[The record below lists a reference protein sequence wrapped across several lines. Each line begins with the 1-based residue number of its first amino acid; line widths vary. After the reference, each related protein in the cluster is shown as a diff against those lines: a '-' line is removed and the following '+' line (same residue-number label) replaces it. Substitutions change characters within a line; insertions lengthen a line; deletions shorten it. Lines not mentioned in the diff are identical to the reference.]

1 MTMLSTDQISHYRS
15 KGYISPLGALTSNEA
30 KEIRNEIEKIE
41 KNWPGALEGIN
52 RNYVHLISP
61 LLNKVCLNKN
71 ILDAV
76 ESIIGK
82 NILICGT
89 TLFIKE
95 KKEKGF
101 VSFHQ
106 DAKYIGLEPH
116 NWVTVWLAVTDSNEK
131 NGCMRMLPGSH
142 KENLKFHE
150 EKFDKNNLLTRG
162 QTIKDVSLDK
172 TDPII
177 LKAGEI
183 SLHHP
188 LIVHGSGLNNSD
200 DRRIGYIYLLNKNS
214 CIEVTLGIA
223 TTEAGHGMGRKLI
236 TLAMQKIRELYN
248 PRVIEAW
255 IFEEN
260 KGSVRAFEAAGFK
273 KNISRKPK
281 NFSMPFLGSN
291 RLQYCWTCLVKSKQN
306 E

>member
-15 KGYISPLGALTSNEA
+15 KGYISSVSALTSSEA
-30 KEIRNEIEKIE
+30 KEIREEIEKIE
-41 KNWPGALEGIN
+41 KKWPGALDGIN

-61 LLNKVCLNKN
+61 ILNKVCLNKN

-142 KENLKFHE
+142 KDNLKYHE
-150 EKFDKNNLLTRG
+150 QKFDKNNLLTRG
-162 QTIKDVSLDK
+162 QTIENISLNE

-188 LIVHGSGLNNSD
+188 LIVHGSGLNYSD
-200 DRRIGYIYLLNKNS
+200 DRRIGFVIQSYIGTNVNQVIGKMYVQKARGEDKHNYHEYSKIPLKLMGKNEIISQNKANKELS
-214 CIEVTLGIA
+214 
-223 TTEAGHGMGRKLI
+223 
-236 TLAMQKIRELYN
+236 KIFYN
-248 PRVIEAW
+248 
-255 IFEEN
+255 
-260 KGSVRAFEAAGFK
+260 
-273 KNISRKPK
+273 
-281 NFSMPFLGSN
+281 GSN
-291 RLQYCWTCLVKSKQN
+291 KKGKF
-306 E
+306 

>member
-1 MTMLSTDQISHYRS
+1 MTMLSTDQISHYKS
-15 KGYISPLGALTSNEA
+15 KGYISPVSALTSSEA
-30 KEIRNEIEKIE
+30 KEIREEIEKIE
-41 KNWPGALEGIN
+41 KKWPGALDGIN

-61 LLNKVCLNKN
+61 ILNKVCLNKN

-116 NWVTVWLAVTDSNEK
+116 NWVTVWLAVTDTNEN

-172 TDPII
+172 TDPIV

-200 DRRIGYIYLLNKNS
+200 DRRIGFVIQSYIGTNVNQVIGKMYVQKARGEDIYRYHDYAETPLKLMGKNE
-214 CIEVTLGIA
+214 IMFQKKANE
-223 TTEAGHGMGRKLI
+223 E
-236 TLAMQKIRELYN
+236 LAKIFY
-248 PRVIEAW
+248 
-255 IFEEN
+255 
-260 KGSVRAFEAAGFK
+260 S
-273 KNISRKPK
+273 
-281 NFSMPFLGSN
+281 GSN
-291 RLQYCWTCLVKSKQN
+291 KVGKF
-306 E
+306 

>member
-1 MTMLSTDQISHYRS
+1 MTMLTADQIDHYKN
-15 KGYISPLGALTSNEA
+15 KGYLSPVSALTSNEA

-52 RNYVHLISP
+52 RNYIHLISP
-61 LLNKVCLNKN
+61 VLNKVCLNKN

-95 KKEKGF
+95 KNEKGF

-116 NWVTVWLAVTDSNEK
+116 NWVTVWLAVTDTNEN

-172 TDPII
+172 TDPIV

-200 DRRIGYIYLLNKNS
+200 DRRIGFVIQSYIGTNVNQVIGKMYVQKARGEDKHNYHEYSEIPLTLMGKKEIISQNKANKELS
-214 CIEVTLGIA
+214 
-223 TTEAGHGMGRKLI
+223 
-236 TLAMQKIRELYN
+236 KIFYN
-248 PRVIEAW
+248 
-255 IFEEN
+255 
-260 KGSVRAFEAAGFK
+260 
-273 KNISRKPK
+273 
-281 NFSMPFLGSN
+281 GSN
-291 RLQYCWTCLVKSKQN
+291 KKGKF
-306 E
+306 

>member
-15 KGYISPLGALTSNEA
+15 KGYISPVSALTSSEA
-30 KEIRNEIEKIE
+30 KEIREEIEKIE
-41 KNWPGALEGIN
+41 KKWPGALDGIN

-61 LLNKVCLNKN
+61 ILNKVCLNKN

-95 KKEKGF
+95 KNEKGF

-172 TDPII
+172 TDPIV

-200 DRRIGYIYLLNKNS
+200 DRRIGFVIQSYIGTNVNQVIGKMYVQKARGEDNFKFHEYAPRAKQLMDSKDIETRRKANDELNKIFYNGS
-214 CIEVTLGIA
+214 
-223 TTEAGHGMGRKLI
+223 K
-236 TLAMQKIRELYN
+236 KIGKY
-248 PRVIEAW
+248 
-255 IFEEN
+255 
-260 KGSVRAFEAAGFK
+260 
-273 KNISRKPK
+273 
-281 NFSMPFLGSN
+281 
-291 RLQYCWTCLVKSKQN
+291 
-306 E
+306 